1 VNPANRI
8 EGLHHIAVCTANLK
22 AQIAYFSDV
31 LGMELVALY
40 WMHGVT
46 NTWHAFLRM
55 GDLSSIAFLQN
66 PDIEKIP
73 VDIGKTHSGN
83 PAASC
88 ARGTMQHLA
97 LRVRDEAELLALRDR
112 VRSRGVPV
120 LGPLDHGLCKSIYFA
135 APENLSLEIACSSEP
150 INPKAWIDPKVAQLA
165 GITPSELASYMQPAA
180 FRDRGGEVPQPALE
194 GPGPHMT
201 NYPEGFYEA
210 LLSLPDEDVLAMS
223 EKEPPV
229 PVG

>member
-1 VNPANRI
+1 VSDVNRI
-8 EGLHHIAVCTANLK
+8 EGLHHVAVCTANLK
-22 AQIAYFSDV
+22 AQIAYFTDV

-55 GDLSSIAFLQN
+55 GEASIAFLQN

-73 VDIGKTHSGN
+73 IEIGRTHSGN

-88 ARGTMQHLA
+88 ARGTMQHLS
-97 LRVRDEAELLALRDR
+97 LRVRDELELLAMRDR
-112 VRSRGVPV
+112 IRSRGVPV

-135 APENLSLEIACSSEP
+135 GPENLSLEIACSSEP
-150 INPKAWIDPKVAQLA
+150 INPKAWIDPKVATLA
-165 GITPSELASYMQPAA
+165 GISPAELESYLRPVA
-180 FRDRGGEVPQPALE
+180 FHDRGGAVPQPPLD

-229 PVG
+229 QVG